1 MDEVII
7 DAVRSQAA
15 QLLVEDAIEVR
26 LVLARRMGKL
36 GREKHLVAQ
45 AQVLERRTHH
55 GLVSR
60 IQICRV
66 KIVDAALDGARNDG
80 LRPALVGP
88 AGHAA
93 RKPHAAEP

>member
-1 MDEVII
+1 
-7 DAVRSQAA
+7 
-15 QLLVEDAIEVR
+15 
-26 LVLARRMGKL
+26 MGEL

-66 KIVDAALDGARNDG
+66 EIVDAALDGARDDG
-80 LRPALVGP
+80 LCPALVGP
-88 AGHAA
+88 AGHVA